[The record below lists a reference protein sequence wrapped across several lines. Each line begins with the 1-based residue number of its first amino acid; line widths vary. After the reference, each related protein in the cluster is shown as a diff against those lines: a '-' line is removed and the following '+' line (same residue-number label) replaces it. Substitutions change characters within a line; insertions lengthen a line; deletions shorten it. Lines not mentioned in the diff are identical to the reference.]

1 MHQEFDVIVFTNEGA
16 TYRFFNVNN
25 FKKTETGIDFWY
37 VGKSTGT
44 TRNATFNNTSMTGYS
59 IAAAD

>member
-25 FKKTETGIDFWY
+25 FKKTEKGIDFWY

-44 TRNATFNNTSMTGYS
+44 TRNAIFNNTSMAGYS
-59 IAAAD
+59 IAATD